1 VSLREQLRYQDAG
14 VDRDKADQLVDGIRR
29 LGIAPRDAKLQ
40 KRLRSTIGGYASVF
54 ALTKDQWI
62 AATTDGVG
70 TKLKLAFESGHHE
83 TIGQDLVAM
92 SVNDLI
98 CVGARPLLFL
108 DYFATSGLELK
119 VATSVIRGISQAC
132 ADSGCLLVGG
142 ETAEMPGMYAPGEY
156 DLAGFC
162 VGSLSPKN
170 LLPRRKLRSGD
181 RLIGLASSGF
191 HSNGFSLIRKI
202 LESPDAVGKGL
213 PAFARTKKSLIAE
226 LLRPTML
233 YPRVVLPVLPK
244 VLAAAH
250 ITGSGFL
257 NVPRMGEHVSYR
269 IELPNLSERA
279 SVYTWLH
286 RLNVVSFEESVQT
299 FNQGVGMVLAVE
311 AKNAKAVMTS
321 LRRSGLKS
329 WDIGEVITRRR
340 GSSCEVSL
348 RAGADEGSQEVVLEY

>member
-1 VSLREQLRYQDAG
+1 MSLREQLKYQDAG
-14 VDRDKADQLVDGIRR
+14 VDRDKADQLVEGIRR

-54 ALTKDQWI
+54 ALTQDQWI

-98 CVGARPLLFL
+98 CVGAKPLLFL

-142 ETAEMPGMYAPGEY
+142 ETAEMPGMYAKGEY

-162 VGSLSPKN
+162 VGSMSPKG
-170 LLPRRKLRSGD
+170 LLPRRKLRTGD

-191 HSNGFSLIRKI
+191 HSNGFSLVRKI
-202 LESPDAVGKGL
+202 LERSDAVGKGL
-213 PAFARTKKSLIAE
+213 PAFARTRKSLIAE
-226 LLRPTML
+226 LLTPTML
-233 YPRVVLPVLPK
+233 YPRAVAPILPK

-257 NVPRMGEHVSYR
+257 NVPRMGDHVSYR
-269 IELPNLSERA
+269 IELPKLAERA
-279 SVYTWLH
+279 RVYSWL
-286 RLNVVSFEESVQT
+286 RALKVVSFEEAART
-299 FNQGVGMVLAVE
+299 FNQGIGMMLAVE
-311 AKNAKAVMTS
+311 AKNVKSVLAS
-321 LRRSGLKS
+321 LRRSGMKS
-329 WDIGEVITRRR
+329 WELGEVIARRR
-340 GSSCEVSL
+340 GSPCEVHL
-348 RAGADEGSQEVVLEY
+348 RAGADEGAEEVVLEY